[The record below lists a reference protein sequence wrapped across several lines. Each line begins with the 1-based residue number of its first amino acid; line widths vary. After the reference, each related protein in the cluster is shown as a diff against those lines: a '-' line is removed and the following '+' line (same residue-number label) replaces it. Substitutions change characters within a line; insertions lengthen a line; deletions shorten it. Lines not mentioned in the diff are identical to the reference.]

1 MAISDITKI
10 MAMYNPPSDFDQD
23 GWKKAF
29 DISNAFAATSEKH
42 RANRENLATS
52 DWRVQNMNNGYQT
65 GIEKNNLSI
74 AELQRQ
80 YGNALA
86 TDPSAIQATIAKNN
100 HAVTGY
106 DMGRDS
112 LQGQQEYLQL
122 KQKYAFNA
130 DGSPRTE
137 PEMYQAMLADGVTP
151 QSPYAVSNFWQASN
165 QARGNKQALL
175 DKILQ
180 SAEEVIID
188 PATGERKRT
197 GSIRQD
203 MLQHGLNNYIATGL
217 LTKGDAEQLTNQ
229 LFPFSPTHS
238 LLPAGLSIGGGL
250 APQLEKLNHAQPTQV
265 VPYAE
270 GFSPPDQAIPY
281 ARSNLS
287 AITAQSIEPNVASD
301 GIDYQGKYGITDRD
315 MQLVTEFQN
324 ATGLDLDSALKK
336 LSSVFYA
343 RQHGYLSP
351 QEAISGIRHQIASA
365 REAANRHQ
373 LLRDKLPEIQKRVNL
388 NDLDLIGYTLK

>member
-1 MAISDITKI
+1 MAISDITKM
-10 MAMYNPPSDFDQD
+10 MAMYNPPSDFDKD

-29 DISNAFAATSEKH
+29 DISNAFADTSEKH

-65 GIEKNNLSI
+65 GIEKNNLDI

-100 HAVTGY
+100 YAVTGY

-197 GSIRQD
+197 GRISQD

-229 LFPFSPTHS
+229 LFHFSSTHS
-238 LLPAGLSIGGGL
+238 LLPAGLSIGSGL

-281 ARSNLS
+281 KWGYSPIAHSHTPIKATPEEEYAATVENLRNWENGG
-287 AITAQSIEPNVASD
+287 ANKFWNDWREEIDQNNVA
-301 GIDYQGKYGITDRD
+301 R
-315 MQLVTEFQN
+315 
-324 ATGLDLDSALKK
+324 
-336 LSSVFYA
+336 
-343 RQHGYLSP
+343 
-351 QEAISGIRHQIASA
+351 
-365 REAANRHQ
+365 REALQ
-373 LLRDKLPEIQKRVNL
+373 RVIENSRKIPNGAYPIFL
-388 NDLDLIGYTLK
+388 QR